1 MVQGENNHL
10 QTIGEKMS
18 NVQQEQPQKPK
29 AKLIGADGNVFN
41 LITIAGRALKQNGQ
55 REKADEMYRR
65 ITKTAKSYDEALV
78 IIMEYVDV
86 H

>member
-1 MVQGENNHL
+1 
-10 QTIGEKMS
+10 MS

-29 AKLIGADGNVFN
+29 AKLIGRDSNIYN
-41 LITIAGRALKQNGQ
+41 LMGIAGNALKQNGQ
-55 REKADEMYRR
+55 REKADEMYQR
-65 ITKTAKSYDEALV
+65 ITQTAKSYDEALV

>member
-1 MVQGENNHL
+1 
-10 QTIGEKMS
+10 MS

-41 LITIAGRALKQNGQ
+41 LIAIAGRALKQNGQ
-55 REKADEMYRR
+55 REKADEMYQR
-65 ITKTAKSYDEALV
+65 ITKTAKSYDEALI